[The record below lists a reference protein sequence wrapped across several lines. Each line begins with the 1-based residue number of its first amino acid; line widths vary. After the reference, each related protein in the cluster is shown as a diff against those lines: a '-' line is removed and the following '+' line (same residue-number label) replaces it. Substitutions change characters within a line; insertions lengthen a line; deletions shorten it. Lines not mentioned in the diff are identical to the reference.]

1 MKHSK
6 NPNDRRKET
15 KEQKK
20 KKKEEEVGPL
30 SLPLK
35 QRRKEQRQRGMDE
48 WSLSNLTHE

>member
-1 MKHSK
+1 MIEEKKQK
-6 NPNDRRKET
+6 N
-15 KEQKK
+15 KK